1 MPLSHY
7 NFGGDPNVGAFAR
20 STNEFL
26 IVPPTL
32 PEQDVEILKEFFKI
46 PVIETTIAKIEIVG
60 IMVAANKNG
69 ILVPYT
75 TTDDEIK
82 TLKKSVGIPVER
94 LESKMTALGNLIAV
108 NDNGAYVSSHFDKD
122 CVKVIS
128 DVFDVEVV
136 QGTIASLHIV
146 GSTTLVNNFGA
157 LVHPLA
163 KEREIEKLNEILK
176 VESEKGT
183 LNRGIPYVGIGAIA
197 NDENVM
203 IGEDTTGLEATTLVQ
218 TLGIE

>member
-20 STNEFL
+20 GTNDFL

-32 PEQDVEILKEFFKI
+32 PEQDVDKLKEFFKI
-46 PVIETTIAKIEIVG
+46 KIIETTIAKIEIVG
-60 IMVAANKNG
+60 IMTAANKNG

-82 TLKKSVGIPVER
+82 ILKESVDVPVER

-108 NDNGAYVSSHFDKD
+108 NDHGAYVSPRFSKE

-157 LVHPLA
+157 LVHPLI
-163 KEREIEKLNEILK
+163 KEHEMDAINNVLK

-183 LNRGIPYVGIGAIA
+183 LNRGIPYVGIGAIV
-197 NDENVM
+197 NDENAM